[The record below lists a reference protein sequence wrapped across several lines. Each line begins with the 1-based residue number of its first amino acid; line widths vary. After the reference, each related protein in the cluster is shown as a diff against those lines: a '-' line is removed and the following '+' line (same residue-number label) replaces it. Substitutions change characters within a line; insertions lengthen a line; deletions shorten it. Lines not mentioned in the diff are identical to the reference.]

1 MHMKK
6 IMIKFS
12 LISQSNHW
20 PARFKKINFIV
31 NKILNYRKELNF
43 RSNENYDCYI
53 ILSDNKLTKKMNYK
67 FRKQKKSTD
76 VLTFVSE
83 LNIKKKY
90 KAKICNIFLSA
101 ETIKRDA
108 HINKINFY
116 AHLTHLLIHSFLH
129 INGFTHKKKQD
140 YDKMKNIEIKI
151 LKKLGISNPYLYN

>member
-1 MHMKK
+1 
-6 IMIKFS
+6 
-12 LISQSNHW
+12 
-20 PARFKKINFIV
+20 
-31 NKILNYRKELNF
+31 
-43 RSNENYDCYI
+43 
-53 ILSDNKLTKKMNYK
+53 MNYK

-116 AHLTHLLIHSFLH
+116 THLTHLLIHSFLH